1 MLSWPSSTCS
11 CCLGLADTTAGGVV
25 ASAMPENF
33 SVCRRARRGGCWGHG
48 VALRVCRGDEGSGVA
63 PYLGD
68 EPPAGLVA
76 LPVGSTLLLL
86 LQDALPACAVLQ
98 GELPQQLADG
108 HHLHVPHGAGRVPQ
122 VQQEGVKPAGI
133 PVTVGLSPLRMDHGA
148 GGLPAGRCPPVEDAP
163 VDHLQD
169 DDALGAVLEEV
180 RQLALQHRL
189 GLVLGDHLQVVPG
202 GPAAPLQL
210 HQAVGQ
216 LVKVHLEEGDVSP
229 RGGGGG
235 GGGGVGSGLG
245 LTLAERVMEAIS
257 E

>member
-1 MLSWPSSTCS
+1 MLSWPSSACS

-33 SVCRRARRGGCWGHG
+33 SVCRRARGGRWGHG
-48 VALRVCRGDEGSGVA
+48 AALGVSWGDEGCGAA

-76 LPVGSTLLLL
+76 LPVCGTLLLL
-86 LQDALPACAVLQ
+86 LQDALPARAVLQ

-122 VQQEGVKPAGI
+122 VQQEGVKPAGT
-133 PVTVGLSPLRMDHGA
+133 PVTVGSSPLRMDHGA

-216 LVKVHLEEGDVSP
+216 LIKIDLEEGDVSP
-229 RGGGGG
+229 RGGGG